1 MMRRL
6 SFFVPFY
13 VFLLLAGCKKDKPS
27 NDPITYGSSFALNLF
42 SEKAVYKPGE
52 TARFSINRNL
62 QGDWKVRL
70 RHLNALILEQPV
82 SGNSVSI
89 AMPTQD
95 FKGYLVELVEIK
107 EGKEIIQ
114 ASIGV
119 DVSSDWHRFPRYG
132 FLSKFGVIRETEME
146 KTIEQLTRHHI
157 NGLQFYDWQY
167 KHHQPL
173 AVTGALPMQSWT
185 DIANKEVVLK
195 TVQTYIELA
204 HDKGMKTM
212 FYNLAFGALKDAAAD
227 GVQEEWYLFKDA
239 NRREKDKHV
248 LPQPFFKS
256 DIFLTDAGNTEWQN
270 YLINQNK
277 QVYQALDFDGYHV
290 DALGDRGRLFNYNG
304 EPVNQAADFSSFLTA
319 MKNAA
324 PAKKLVMNAVNQY
337 GQRESIASAPVDFLY
352 TEVWHPNETYADLA
366 TILGNNYFLS
376 DGKPTVLAAYMN
388 YTLSDNPGYF
398 NTPGLLLTDAIIF
411 ALGGAHLELGE
422 HVLSKEYFP
431 HTNLQVRDE
440 LRIALIKYYDF
451 MVAYENLLRDGGEW
465 NELSVV
471 CTNQKMTINLWPPV
485 TGNVSLLSKKIEG
498 RQVFH
503 LLNFNKAIDLNWRDT
518 YGLQRKPDLVENA
531 ILRCTVQQKVTKVWV
546 ASPDHFQCA
555 PQELSFVQE
564 GNELVFTLPSLLYW
578 NMIVI
583 E

>member
-1 MMRRL
+1 MVRL
-6 SFFVPFY
+6 LFLVPFLAVY
-13 VFLLLAGCKKDKPS
+13 LLTSCKKDKPS

-42 SEKAVYKPGE
+42 AEKAVYKPGE
-52 TARFSINRNL
+52 TVRFSINRNL

-70 RHLNALILEQPV
+70 RHLNSLILEQPV

-89 AMPTQD
+89 ALPAQD

-132 FLSKFGVIRETEME
+132 FLSKFGAIREMEME
-146 KTIEQLTRHHI
+146 KTMEQLTRHHI

-173 AVTGALPMQSWT
+173 AGTGALPMQSWT
-185 DIANKEVVLK
+185 DIANKEVRLNTLK
-195 TVQTYIELA
+195 KYIELA
-204 HDKGMKTM
+204 HEKGMKTM
-212 FYNLAFGALKDAAAD
+212 FYNLAFGALEDAAAD
-227 GVQEEWYLFKDA
+227 GVKEEWYLFKDA
-239 NRREKDKHV
+239 NRKEKDKHV

-256 DIFLTDAGNTEWQN
+256 DIFLTDAGNGEWQN

-290 DALGDRGRLFNYNG
+290 DALGDRGKLYNYNG
-304 EPVNQAADFSSFLTA
+304 EPVNQAEDFSSFLA
-319 MKNAA
+319 AIKNAA
-324 PAKKLVMNAVNQY
+324 PAKKMVMNAVNQY
-337 GQRESIASAPVDFLY
+337 GQRESIALAPVDFLY
-352 TEVWHPNETYADLA
+352 TEVWHPNETYADIA

-398 NTPGLLLTDAIIF
+398 NTPGLLLTDAVIF
-411 ALGGAHLELGE
+411 SLGGAHLELGE
-422 HVLSKEYFP
+422 HILSKEYFP
-431 HTNLQVRDE
+431 HTNLQVKDE
-440 LRIALIKYYDF
+440 LRVALMKYYDF

-465 NELSVV
+465 NELAVV
-471 CTNQKMTINLWPPV
+471 CTNQKMTINQWPPV
-485 TGNVSLLSKKIEG
+485 SGNVSLLSKKVDN
-498 RQVFH
+498 RQVLH
-503 LLNFNKAIDLNWRDT
+503 LHNFNQATDLNWRDT
-518 YGLQRKPDLVENA
+518 NGQQRKPELVENA
-531 ILRCTVQQKVTKVWV
+531 ILRCMVNQKVTKVWV
-546 ASPDHFQCA
+546 ASPDHFQGA
-555 PQELSFVQE
+555 PQEISFVQE